1 LPAEARRG
9 VAIALGNFAIFNAI
23 GPGFVAGCADA
34 PPLAK
39 ISNGTRVVFAEAW
52 DIFPECIVP
61 AGSTATVTENG
72 LNELACACIVTPDD
86 PALRT
91 ALAQWG
97 RRHLADA
104 AARPVHRQPRTGMA
118 RCQPACA
125 ALGDGSKS

>member
-1 LPAEARRG
+1 MPTLNWFDLSK
-9 VAIALGNFAIFNAI
+9 VA
-23 GPGFVAGCADA
+23 
-34 PPLAK
+34 
-39 ISNGTRVVFAEAW
+39 NGTRVVFAEAW